1 MSNITRYNPNKV
13 VARPGLLGG
22 SVFDSIFADFFSPD
36 VFTTHLNKTVSG
48 YPVADIYHNEGGAT
62 VMEFALAGFAK
73 EDLTIDVQPEK
84 RSITVSANTQ
94 SSENSDGTQTRR
106 IARRSFTKTYV
117 NYDDNLDLS
126 ASEATFENG
135 LLTVVVPRRPETQP
149 LQIAIK

>member
-1 MSNITRYNPNKV
+1 MCINSLKKEILMSNITRYNPNKV

-84 RSITVSANTQ
+84 RSITVVR
-94 SSENSDGTQTRR
+94 NS
-106 IARRSFTKTYV
+106 F
-117 NYDDNLDLS
+117 
-126 ASEATFENG
+126 
-135 LLTVVVPRRPETQP
+135 
-149 LQIAIK
+149 IKIFFSIVIFKLCFALHFC